1 MGAKLC
7 CDEAAEGEPALVAVL
22 SHPHGTTQ
30 SRQNPPVEPQDLDEP
45 APKGDVDMDYAA
57 PTEDTDVRISSPN
70 TQPTLEADGKK
81 YFKVNIAKG
90 AAGQQKLGLVV
101 YWSQKNGTLMVKTLK
116 PGVVADWNAKHGN
129 IITEGCIITSVNGQT
144 NPHRMADTL
153 DMAQELELRMQLPA

>member
-30 SRQNPPVEPQDLDEP
+30 SRQDPPVEPQDVDEP
-45 APKGDVDMDYAA
+45 PSKVDMYTPPAG
-57 PTEDTDVRISSPN
+57 PEESEVRISSPDIH
-70 TQPTLEADGKK
+70 PTVEADGNK

-90 AAGQQKLGLVV
+90 GASGQKLGLVV

-116 PGVVADWNAKHGN
+116 PGAVADWNAKHGN

-153 DMAQELELRMQLPA
+153 DMAQELELRMQLPS